1 MNSYCDKKEVTVA
14 FSKTKRQ
21 EEDEVIWR
29 IVEQGA
35 TDDEE
40 CGGTNCSAGENRDP
54 GWPGTSVFRMLIP
67 ATKVGA
73 VIGHSGERL
82 RRLCEETKA
91 CVRVIGGH
99 FAAAERA
106 VIIFAKEQPDEPKP
120 PAIDALLRV
129 YECTINDDGLD
140 VRYNNIVV
148 ARILTPS
155 EQAASLIGD
164 QGSVINYI
172 KKASKTNIH
181 VIGNFLTL
189 MHLLEPLVPSIDK
202 FDISGLQLSI
212 YTDADG
218 DLPPVALEDDMII
231 EIWGLPARV
240 HQALELVACH
250 LRKYLVHRSVIPL
263 FDPHVSI
270 PISPVDMPP
279 FHYSDHHEGLLHE
292 ASPGYY
298 SLYAEAF
305 QLEHPW
311 TDTSYSRY
319 PMENFT
325 HADIF
330 EYRQEAP
337 VFFGRYRSVTPPHY
351 GHEAEAYL
359 SSPMEL
365 CLHNN
370 LNTYGWEATP
380 PIGRSDTV
388 ERIRSLISVYGKQAH
403 PHPLRQTYQSTKME
417 KHPHSGISLYGRDD
431 HPTRVSPS
439 PATELPPSPAVSA
452 YKWQVS
458 PSLKMYPSTNVENLQ
473 HCRVSA
479 CAPEELPNVVVPSLT
494 SQSPAVTSQ
503 VIMKMQVPIFY
514 AEAVI
519 GPTGARI
526 DYIRQASG
534 SSVVIKDLDDSA
546 MSIEITGSAA
556 TDVQIAEQLIK
567 NFMAEAAAAS
577 PDHSYDFIPSHLP
590 APRSPEPD
598 IPTTSLTRR
607 ASCFTEPRLQ
617 ATY

>member
-1 MNSYCDKKEVTVA
+1 M
-14 FSKTKRQ
+14 
-21 EEDEVIWR
+21 
-29 IVEQGA
+29 
-35 TDDEE
+35 
-40 CGGTNCSAGENRDP
+40 
-54 GWPGTSVFRMLIP
+54 
-67 ATKVGA
+67 
-73 VIGHSGERL
+73 
-82 RRLCEETKA
+82 
-91 CVRVIGGH
+91 
-99 FAAAERA
+99 
-106 VIIFAKEQPDEPKP
+106 
-120 PAIDALLRV
+120 
-129 YECTINDDGLD
+129 
-140 VRYNNIVV
+140 
-148 ARILTPS
+148 
-155 EQAASLIGD
+155 
-164 QGSVINYI
+164 
-172 KKASKTNIH
+172 
-181 VIGNFLTL
+181 
-189 MHLLEPLVPSIDK
+189 
-202 FDISGLQLSI
+202 
-212 YTDADG
+212 
-218 DLPPVALEDDMII
+218 
-231 EIWGLPARV
+231 
-240 HQALELVACH
+240 
-250 LRKYLVHRSVIPL
+250 
-263 FDPHVSI
+263 SI

-298 SLYAEAF
+298 SLYSEAF

-370 LNTYGWEATP
+370 LNTYGWQATP

-417 KHPHSGISLYGRDD
+417 KRPHSGISLYRRDD

-503 VIMKMQVPIFY
+503 VCMVFI
-514 AEAVI
+514 
-519 GPTGARI
+519 I
-526 DYIRQASG
+526 D
-534 SSVVIKDLDDSA
+534 
-546 MSIEITGSAA
+546 
-556 TDVQIAEQLIK
+556 
-567 NFMAEAAAAS
+567 
-577 PDHSYDFIPSHLP
+577 
-590 APRSPEPD
+590 
-598 IPTTSLTRR
+598 
-607 ASCFTEPRLQ
+607 SC
-617 ATY
+617 